1 MAYVVKILIMST
13 LARFLMLVACVPL
26 LLPSLFCICKADVE
40 KRTSQDH
47 VRVNSVA
54 STQTID
60 GCSHHRCMKP
70 VSTDPHSAPIPLEHH
85 KPVCPFASA
94 IVENL
99 QWTESTV
106 TEISELNVADF
117 AGVPLFSMTPARHSV
132 DFTVVN
138 SQSSPPL
145 YLSHCSFVI

>member
-1 MAYVVKILIMST
+1 
-13 LARFLMLVACVPL
+13 MLVACVPL

-60 GCSHHRCMKP
+60 GCSHHRCPKP
-70 VSTDPHSAPIPLEHH
+70 VPTDPHSAPAPLEHH

-106 TEISELNVADF
+106 TEISVLNVADF

-132 DFTVVN
+132 DFSVVN
-138 SQSSPPL
+138 YQSSPPL

>member
-1 MAYVVKILIMST
+1 MSIMV
-13 LARFLMLVACVPL
+13 RFLMLVACLPL

-40 KRTSQDH
+40 KRASQDH
-47 VRVNSVA
+47 VRVDIVA

-60 GCSHHRCMKP
+60 GCSHHRCPKP
-70 VSTDPHSAPIPLEHH
+70 VPTDPHSAPAPLEDH

-99 QWTESTV
+99 QWTEPTV
-106 TEISELNVADF
+106 TEIGVLNVADF

-132 DFTVVN
+132 DFSVGN